1 MSQKKKPTHFVAFN
15 QKKNTYSIFHMGPLR
30 VNAKTA
36 LVPYSD
42 NEYGLVQVAFK
53 GSEKLCNDWAKHT
66 YSSTSDSDLP
76 IQNYGDEIPVLKSN
90 YINLLFTHFY
100 SSHLL

>member
-1 MSQKKKPTHFVAFN
+1 MSQKKPTHFVAFN
-15 QKKNTYSIFHMGPLR
+15 QKKNTYSIFQMGPLR
-30 VNAKTA
+30 INAKTA
-36 LVPYSD
+36 LVPDSD

-66 YSSTSDSDLP
+66 YSSTDIDYSPSDSELP

-90 YINLLFTHFY
+90 
-100 SSHLL
+100 